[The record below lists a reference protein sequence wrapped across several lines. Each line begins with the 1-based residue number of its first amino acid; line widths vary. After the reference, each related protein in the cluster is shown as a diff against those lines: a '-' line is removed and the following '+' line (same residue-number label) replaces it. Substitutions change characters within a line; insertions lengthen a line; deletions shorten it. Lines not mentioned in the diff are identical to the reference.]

1 MISQTWWGA
10 QGRCVCSLWVTPAS
24 WDQGHQPR
32 CLAPCPDRRS
42 HWGARPLQEKGQHP
56 GPRVP
61 PPARGGAPRTLAL
74 VLAQAL
80 GQADPWGWIP
90 SRRSP
95 GSAWEGVPRAAQAP
109 RSRRKVDGRRGQ
121 PGPHRA
127 AGGGHVQ
134 DSRGSGLLTKIGGAP
149 LGGRTRA
156 GRESRVAEAGGR
168 GGGPRAVPLARGRPL
183 TQMHD
188 TCQRARSGRAGG
200 GCPRIP
206 ASPRDPAPPRSERPH
221 ARAFLRHGRDRAC
234 AAAEPGSDLR
244 RRGLGAG
251 PKATPPRASI
261 GWACGVL

>member
-32 CLAPCPDRRS
+32 CLAPCPDRRG

-56 GPRVP
+56 GPRAP
-61 PPARGGAPRTLAL
+61 PPAPGGVPRTLAL

-109 RSRRKVDGRRGQ
+109 RSRRKVDGRSGQ

-168 GGGPRAVPLARGRPL
+168 GGSPRRATSARAASDANARHVSARPLGESRGGVSPDPRLSQGPRAAALRAAARPRVPATRPRPRVRRGR
-183 TQMHD
+183 
-188 TCQRARSGRAGG
+188 ARQ
-200 GCPRIP
+200 
-206 ASPRDPAPPRSERPH
+206 
-221 ARAFLRHGRDRAC
+221 
-234 AAAEPGSDLR
+234 
-244 RRGLGAG
+244 
-251 PKATPPRASI
+251 
-261 GWACGVL
+261 